1 MQSARNPRATSYR
14 RIGLA
19 AALLAVLIVL
29 NFLRQYVYV
38 GAPVRAP
45 MSTEETRA
53 LNLQLHLRGDDGR
66 SAGGPRDSDA
76 TTSSLQQSYGAL
88 DGDSNYDVSES
99 DDVDDEITLGPD
111 IDYHS
116 DDNTGRE
123 PFPVVGLPA
132 TTPATS
138 PASSTRG
145 TVVTDAVHSASLLAT
160 LNSLESRLSAL
171 ARRLAD
177 DARNHSHAAPPGGK
191 YLHQLLVPQSNANA
205 DKTATAADAERKQS
219 DQAWWSGSLL
229 LRERLKHV
237 TSRMR
242 SGAATASGTDTTDGS
257 ARNQRQP
264 ELSEASF
271 RHRSTVVTLGTEVH
285 VIHVAVNS
293 GELVL
298 QGS

>member
-14 RIGLA
+14 RIGLG
-19 AALLAVLIVL
+19 AALLAVLIIL

-38 GAPVRAP
+38 GAPVKTPISA
-45 MSTEETRA
+45 EETRA

-145 TVVTDAVHSASLLAT
+145 TVTDAVHSASLMAT
-160 LNSLESRLSAL
+160 LNSLESRLSEL

-177 DARNHSHAAPPGGK
+177 DARNQSHAAPPGGK
-191 YLHQLLVPQSNANA
+191 YLHQVLVPQSNANNN

-271 RHRSTVVTLGTEVH
+271 RHRSTVVTLGTEV
-285 VIHVAVNS
+285 IAVNS